1 MLGYVSLGTND
12 MAKATAFYDE
22 LAKTVG
28 AKRVWDSDSFVAWSN
43 SPTGGGISVTKPY
56 DGEPAT
62 VGNGV
67 MAAIA
72 APDRATV
79 DKIYDKAI
87 SLGATDEGEP
97 GLRGGD
103 DSTFYAA
110 YFRDLD
116 GNKLNAFYMGP
127 A

>member
-1 MLGYVSLGTND
+1 MLGYATVGTND
-12 MAKATAFYDE
+12 FAKAAAFYDE
-22 LAKTVG
+22 LLSIVG
-28 AKRVWDSDSFVAWSN
+28 AKRVWDDPSFVAWGN
-43 SPTGGGISVTKPY
+43 SPTGAGISIAKPF
-56 DGEPAT
+56 DGNPAT
-62 VGNGV
+62 VGNGT
-67 MAAIA
+67 MIAIV

-79 DKIYDKAI
+79 DKIYAKAI
-87 SLGATDEGEP
+87 ALGATDEGGP

-116 GNKLNAFYMGP
+116 GNKLNAFFMGT

>member
-12 MAKATAFYDE
+12 FARATAFYDK
-22 LAKTVG
+22 LLSLVG
-28 AKRVWDSDSFVAWSN
+28 AKRVWEDESFIAWSN
-43 SPTGGGISVTKPY
+43 SAAGGLAIAKPF
-56 DGEPAT
+56 DGSPAT

-79 DKIYDKAI
+79 DKIYAKAI
-87 SLGATDEGEP
+87 ELGAEDEGGP
-97 GLRGGD
+97 GLRGGA

-110 YFRDLD
+110 YFRDPD

>member
-1 MLGYVSLGTND
+1 MLGYISLGTND
-12 MAKATAFYDE
+12 MSKATVFYDQ
-22 LAKTVG
+22 LAAIVG
-28 AKRVWDSDSFVAWSN
+28 AKRVFDDDGFVAWSN
-43 SPTGGGISVTKPY
+43 APTGGIGLTNPL
-56 DGEPAT
+56 DGAPAT

-79 DKIYDKAI
+79 DAIYAKAME
-87 SLGATDEGEP
+87 LGATDEGEP

-103 DSTFYAA
+103 DSNFYAA

-127 A
+127 V

>member
-1 MLGYVSLGTND
+1 MLGYISLGTND
-12 MAKATAFYDE
+12 MDKATAFYDA
-22 LAKTVG
+22 LAALVG

-43 SPTGGGISVTKPY
+43 SPTGAGISVTVPY
-56 DGEPAT
+56 DGSPAT

-79 DKIYDKAI
+79 DRIYEKAI
-87 SLGATDEGEP
+87 ALGAADEGGP

-103 DSTFYAA
+103 NSTFYAA

>member
-12 MAKATAFYDE
+12 FVQATAFYDE
-22 LAKTVG
+22 LLSLVG
-28 AKRVWDSDSFVAWSN
+28 AQRAWDSDGFVAWGN
-43 SPTGGGISVTKPY
+43 KPGGAGLAITKPY
-56 DGEPAT
+56 DGEAAT

-79 DKIYDKAI
+79 DKIYAKAI
-87 SLGATDEGEP
+87 ELGAKDEGGP

>member
-1 MLGYVSLGTND
+1 MLGYTSLGTND
-12 MAKATAFYDE
+12 FARATEFYE
-22 LAKTVG
+22 ALLSVVG
-28 AKRVWDSDSFVAWSN
+28 AKRVWEDDSFIAWGN
-43 SPTGGGISVTKPY
+43 TPGGAGLAIAKPY

-79 DKIYDKAI
+79 DKIYEKAI
-87 SLGATDEGEP
+87 SLGAADEGGP
-97 GLRGGD
+97 GIRGGN

-110 YFRDLD
+110 YFRDPD

>member
-12 MAKATAFYDE
+12 FARATAFYDE
-22 LAKTVG
+22 LLSLVG
-28 AKRVWDSDSFVAWSN
+28 ARRAWDSDSFVAWGN
-43 SPTGGGISVTKPY
+43 QPGGAGLAVTKPY
-56 DGEPAT
+56 DGSPAT

-79 DKIYDKAI
+79 DKIYAKAI
-87 SLGATDEGEP
+87 ELGAQDEGSP
-97 GLRGGD
+97 GLRGGA

-110 YFRDLD
+110 YFRDPD

>member
-12 MAKATAFYDE
+12 FERARDFYDA
-22 LAKTVG
+22 LLSTVG
-28 AKRVWDSDSFVAWSN
+28 AKRVWDDDSFVAWSN
-43 SPTGGGISVTKPY
+43 AAAGGLAIAKPY
-56 DGEPAT
+56 DGKPAT

-79 DKIYDKAI
+79 DKIYEKAVA
-87 SLGATDEGEP
+87 LGAADEGGP

>member
-12 MAKATAFYDE
+12 MARATAFYDE
-22 LAKTVG
+22 LAAMVG
-28 AKRVWDSDSFVAWSN
+28 AKRVWDSDGFVAWSN
-43 SPTGGGISVTKPY
+43 SPAGGGISVTKPY
-56 DGEPAT
+56 NGEPAT

-79 DKIYDKAI
+79 DKIYEKAI
-87 SLGATDEGEP
+87 SLGAADEGGP
-97 GLRGGD
+97 GPRGGD
-103 DSTFYAA
+103 DSNFYAA
-110 YFRDLD
+110 YFRDPD
-116 GNKLNAFYMGP
+116 GNKLNAFYLGP

>member
-12 MAKATAFYDE
+12 MAKATAFYDS
-22 LAKTVG
+22 LAALVG
-28 AKRVWDSDSFVAWSN
+28 AKRVWDDENFVAWSN
-43 SPTGGGISVTKPY
+43 APTGGISVTKPF

-79 DKIYDKAI
+79 DALYAKAI
-87 SLGATDEGEP
+87 ALGATGEGKP

-103 DSTFYAA
+103 DSSFYAA

>member
-12 MAKATAFYDE
+12 IDRACDFYDE
-22 LAKTVG
+22 LLSLVG
-28 AKRVWDSDSFVAWSN
+28 AKRVWEDESFIAWSN
-43 SPTGGGISVTKPY
+43 SATGGLAVAKPF

-72 APDRATV
+72 APNREAV
-79 DKIYDKAI
+79 DQVYAKAI
-87 SLGATDEGEP
+87 ELGAADEGEP
-97 GLRGGD
+97 GVRGGD

-116 GNKLNAFYMGP
+116 GNKLNAFFMGP

>member
-1 MLGYVSLGTND
+1 MLGYITLGTNNFD
-12 MAKATAFYDE
+12 KAAAFYDE
-22 LAKTVG
+22 LLSIVG
-28 AKRVWDSDSFVAWSN
+28 GKRIMEMDTFIVWGN
-43 SPTGGGISVTKPY
+43 SPTGAGLSISKPF
-56 DGEPAT
+56 DGNAAT

-79 DKIYDKAI
+79 DKIYEKAMA
-87 SLGATDEGEP
+87 LGATDEGGP
-97 GLRGGD
+97 GVRGGD

-110 YFRDLD
+110 YFRDID

>member
-12 MAKATAFYDE
+12 FGRACDFYDNL
-22 LAKTVG
+22 LALVG
-28 AKRVWDSDSFVAWSN
+28 AKRIWEGETFIAWSN
-43 SPTGGGISVTKPY
+43 SAAGGLAVTQPY
-56 DGEPAT
+56 DGEPAS

-72 APDRATV
+72 APNREMV
-79 DKIYDKAI
+79 DKIYAKAME
-87 SLGATDEGEP
+87 LGAADEGGP
-97 GLRGGD
+97 GVRGGA
-103 DSTFYAA
+103 DSNFYAA

>member
-1 MLGYVSLGTND
+1 MLGYISLGTND
-12 MAKATAFYDE
+12 MKKATAFYDE
-22 LAKTVG
+22 LTALVG
-28 AKRVWDSDSFVAWSN
+28 AKRVWDENTFVAWSN
-43 SPTGGGISVTKPY
+43 APTGGISVTKPFN
-56 DGEPAT
+56 GEPAT

-79 DKIYDKAI
+79 DAIYKKAI
-87 SLGATDEGEP
+87 ALGGTDEGEP

>member
-1 MLGYVSLGTND
+1 MLGYISLGTND
-12 MAKATAFYDE
+12 MDKATAFYDQ
-22 LAKTVG
+22 LTALVG
-28 AKRVWDSDSFVAWSN
+28 AKRVWDDETFVAWSN
-43 SPTGGGISVTKPY
+43 ASTGGISVTKPY
-56 DGEPAT
+56 NGEPAT

-79 DKIYDKAI
+79 NKIYEKAI
-87 SLGATDEGEP
+87 SLGGTDEGAP

>member
-1 MLGYVSLGTND
+1 MLGYISLGTND
-12 MAKATAFYDE
+12 MAKATAFYDQ
-22 LAKTVG
+22 LAALVG
-28 AKRVWDSDSFVAWSN
+28 AKRVWDDENFVAWSN
-43 SPTGGGISVTKPY
+43 APTGGISVTKPF
-56 DGEPAT
+56 DGEPAS

-72 APDRATV
+72 APDRAMV
-79 DKIYDKAI
+79 DKLYAKAM
-87 SLGATDEGEP
+87 SLGAADEGAP

>member
-12 MAKATAFYDE
+12 FGRACDFYDN
-22 LAKTVG
+22 LLSLVQ
-28 AKRVWDSDSFVAWSN
+28 AKRVWEDDSFVAWSN
-43 SPTGGGISVTKPY
+43 SAAGGLAIAKPY
-56 DGEPAT
+56 NGEPAS

-72 APDRATV
+72 APNREMV
-79 DKIYDKAI
+79 DKIYEKAME
-87 SLGATDEGEP
+87 LGAADEGGP

-110 YFRDLD
+110 YFRDPD

>member
-1 MLGYVSLGTND
+1 MLGYISLGTND
-12 MAKATAFYDE
+12 MAKATAFYDQ
-22 LAKTVG
+22 LSALVG
-28 AKRVWDSDSFVAWSN
+28 AKRVWDDENFVAWSN
-43 SPTGGGISVTKPY
+43 APTGGISVTKPY

-79 DKIYDKAI
+79 DAIYAKAM
-87 SLGATDEGEP
+87 SLGGTDEGEP
-97 GLRGGD
+97 GLRGGG

-116 GNKLNAFYMGP
+116 GNKLNAFFMGP

>member
-12 MAKATAFYDE
+12 FARATAFYDE
-22 LAKTVG
+22 LLGVVG
-28 AKRVWDSDSFVAWSN
+28 AKRVWDGDSFVAWGN
-43 SPTGGGISVTKPY
+43 KPGGAGLAIAKPY
-56 DGEPAT
+56 DGESAT

-79 DKIYDKAI
+79 DKIYEKAI
-87 SLGATDEGEP
+87 ALGAADEGKP
-97 GLRGGD
+97 GPRGGD
-103 DSTFYAA
+103 DSTFYAG

-116 GNKLNAFYMGP
+116 GNKLNAFYLGP